1 LAIDHNDQIVP
12 TEIIAILHYEKDS
25 EGKFEN
31 KTTIIIKID
40 FFF

>member
-1 LAIDHNDQIVP
+1 MDSNDQIIP

-31 KTTIIIKID
+31 NIGL
-40 FFF
+40 

>member
-1 LAIDHNDQIVP
+1 MDGNDQIIP

-31 KTTIIIKID
+31 NRTIIIKID
-40 FFF
+40 FF